1 MPIDTRELM
10 KQVTRIRVLTTRL
23 VDDFIGGAYHSV
35 FKGQGIEFNEVREY
49 VPGDDVRTI
58 DWNVTARTGH
68 PFIKRFV
75 EERELNV
82 VFMVD
87 VSGSQC
93 FGSGNRAKAERA
105 AEITCLMALSAVRNQ
120 DKIGALLFSDRI
132 EKFIPPR
139 KGRQAAMRFVRE
151 VLAMETTRH
160 ATDIAA
166 ALRFLNSV
174 QKRRSVV
181 FLISDFLDDGYLNEL
196 RVTARRHD
204 VICCPLSDQREVT
217 LPAAGLLELEDA
229 ETGEVALV
237 DTASAEF
244 RAAFAEA
251 AAQRRRRNEEVFA
264 KCRIDALWVDTERP
278 FIDDLRNLFARRQ
291 KRRAGR

>member
-1 MPIDTRELM
+1 MAIDTKELM
-10 KQVTRIRVLTTRL
+10 KQVTRIRVLTSRL

-49 VPGDDVRTI
+49 VPGDDVRSI
-58 DWNVTARTGH
+58 DWNVTARAGH
-68 PFIKRFV
+68 PFVKRFV

-82 VFMVD
+82 MFLVD

-93 FGSGNRAKAERA
+93 FGSGSRAKAERA

-120 DKIGALLFSDRI
+120 DKVGALLFSDRI

-139 KGRQAAMRFVRE
+139 KGRLAVMRFVRE
-151 VLAMETTRH
+151 VLALETTRR

-166 ALRFLNSV
+166 ALRFLNRV
-174 QKRRSVV
+174 QKRRAVV
-181 FLISDFLDDGYLNEL
+181 FLISDFIDEGYRNEL
-196 RVTARRHD
+196 RITARRHD
-204 VICCPLSDQREVT
+204 VICCHISDKREHS

-229 ETGEVALV
+229 ETRETLLI
-237 DTASAEF
+237 DTNSREFRTSFASA
-244 RAAFAEA
+244 A
-251 AAQRRRRNEEVFA
+251 AAHREQTANTLR
-264 KCRIDALWVDTERP
+264 KCRTDTLWIDTERP
-278 FIDDLRNLFARRQ
+278 FVDDIRSLFNLRQ